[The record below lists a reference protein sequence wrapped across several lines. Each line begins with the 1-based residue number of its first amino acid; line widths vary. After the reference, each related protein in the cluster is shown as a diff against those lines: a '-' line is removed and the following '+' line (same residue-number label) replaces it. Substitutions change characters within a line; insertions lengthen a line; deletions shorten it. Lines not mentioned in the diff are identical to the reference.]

1 VTQPEL
7 MGARVQLAPAPF
19 AVAEPLMDVSFPEGV
34 GRIVADRDRTILRV
48 TGVGT
53 FAIENGRRISIDPE
67 PDAPANAV
75 ATWLHGTVAAFLL
88 AQRRQFAL
96 HANVIEID
104 GSAVAVAGAREAG
117 KSTTALRLAQRG
129 HTLVTDDVSPL
140 TAGARV
146 TVHPFTRPVHVWP
159 QAAQALELELSG
171 AQPMLPDSP
180 KLALPAGSRAPAEV
194 AAISVLQV
202 SETADIVA
210 WARVRGAQ
218 THGLVAANIYRVRM
232 LSPLCRAE
240 MFAWASAVASSVPV
254 YVVTRPPKGWTVDA
268 VADAVEQIAAAHASD
283 RYPKRPITSP

>member
-1 VTQPEL
+1 
-7 MGARVQLAPAPF
+7 MGASVQVAPPPF
-19 AVAEPLMDVSFPEGV
+19 AVAEPLMDVSFPDVV
-34 GRIVADRDRTILRV
+34 GRLVADRDRAILWV
-48 TGVGT
+48 AGVGT
-53 FAIENGRRISIDPE
+53 FAIDNGRRVSIDPE
-67 PDAPANAV
+67 PDAPAYAV

-88 AQRRQFAL
+88 AQRKRFAL

-117 KSTTALRLAQRG
+117 KSTTALRLVQRG

-140 TAGARV
+140 TAGVRV

-159 QAAQALELELSG
+159 EAAEALELELTG

-194 AAISVLQV
+194 AAIGVLRV
-202 SETADIVA
+202 SDTADTVA
-210 WARVRGAQ
+210 WARVRGAEAL
-218 THGLVAANIYRVRM
+218 GLVAANIYRVKM
-232 LSPLCRAE
+232 LSALCRAE

-254 YVVTRPPKGWTVDA
+254 HLVTRPPKGWTVDA